1 MPTTIQ
7 LSHKTK
13 SLISTFG
20 SKEDTYDTIVMRLY
34 DIAVKDQLREL
45 LLSSKD
51 ALSLDEARK
60 LINE

>member
-1 MPTTIQ
+1 
-7 LSHKTK
+7 
-13 SLISTFG
+13 
-20 SKEDTYDTIVMRLY
+20 VMRLY